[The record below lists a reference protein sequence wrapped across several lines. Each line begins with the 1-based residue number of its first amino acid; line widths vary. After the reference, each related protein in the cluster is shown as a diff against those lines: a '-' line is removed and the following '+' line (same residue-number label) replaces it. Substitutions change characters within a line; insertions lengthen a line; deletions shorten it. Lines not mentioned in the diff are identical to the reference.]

1 MCTYPLFTPTSR
13 ASFGGQRLREEKPR
27 CAEKPH
33 AEMQV
38 SRQCVFSVFLASII
52 WHEMPRMR
60 QAMNDGNKF
69 TAGIDGSMRKSP
81 SGAVK
86 SMKGFSRFLLLLS
99 YSIILKNNVL

>member
-1 MCTYPLFTPTSR
+1 
-13 ASFGGQRLREEKPR
+13 
-27 CAEKPH
+27 
-33 AEMQV
+33 
-38 SRQCVFSVFLASII
+38 
-52 WHEMPRMR
+52 MPRMR

-69 TAGIDGSMRKSP
+69 TADIDGSMRKAP